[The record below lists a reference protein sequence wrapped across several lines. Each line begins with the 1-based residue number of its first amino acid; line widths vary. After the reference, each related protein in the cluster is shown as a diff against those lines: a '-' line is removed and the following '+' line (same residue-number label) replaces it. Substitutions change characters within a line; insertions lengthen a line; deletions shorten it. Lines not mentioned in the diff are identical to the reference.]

1 MSSYT
6 LDFFKKKKLL
16 EKNSS
21 IIFYEI
27 RVVKNKR
34 VEYILGF
41 FDIINNFVFLN
52 LHNFF
57 YFFSSSFFNYKLFFY
72 KFSSFEFIFFILY
85 GFKSY
90 IDNGYFSMN
99 SKVYSLYLKKVSKLI
114 RKIILKNFE
123 RTIKGFSWGKIL
135 RKQNK
140 LIFKID
146 NERRFLF

>member
-1 MSSYT
+1 MSSYI
-6 LDFFKKKKLL
+6 LDFFKKKKLR

-21 IIFYEI
+21 IISYEI
-27 RVVKNKR
+27 RIVKNKR

-41 FDIINNFVFLN
+41 FDINNNFVFLN
-52 LHNFF
+52 FHNFF
-57 YFFSSSFFNYKLFFY
+57 HFFFSSSFNYKLFFY

-85 GFKSY
+85 GFRSY
-90 IDNGYFSMN
+90 IDNGYFGMN
-99 SKVYSLYLKKVSKLI
+99 AKMYLLYLKKVSKLI

-135 RKQNK
+135 HKQNK

-146 NERRFLF
+146 NERRILF